1 MRKKYLSALLF
12 GAFLFASTGT
22 FTSCK
27 DYDDDITN
35 LQTQVDGIKADLEDL
50 QGIVNAGAVITSV
63 ETITDGNG
71 GIKITLSDGKVYEV
85 LNGANGTNGA
95 DAVVWTIGEDGYW
108 YKDGTKTEYQAIGS
122 STEAE
127 PVEVYVP
134 NKETGYFDI
143 YKDGEFVEQTD
154 LKWAASGVTAVKN
167 GNTLVFSNVDGSET
181 SVELT
186 LGEALGSVAFLP
198 EKVSATLPYPT
209 TTEEF
214 FYVAEYFDESKY
226 ETTTKDFIAQDL
238 DKSNVVDMLYRL
250 NPTGAYVGEDT
261 SLKFVNRAVSTRA
274 TGDKNGLLTI
284 HESEI
289 VDGEVTAK
297 TLFNATKLEENSLAA
312 LQVFSGQETVTSD
325 FVHITSTAIDAVI
338 ADSAK
343 TVVGSDAEVFYPRTK
358 AIVGA
363 NGETSDFI
371 QQFVALND
379 ETNCELLY
387 TGSLD
392 LTKVVGLYSNNRDE
406 YLSDLGFYGMEYDF
420 DLPKEYLAN
429 DEQKTNQQWFVTLD
443 KAAGKLSVNTANLGE
458 GTLTP
463 AIGRTPVVRV
473 DAFLVDNHGDRR
485 MVGSSYIKV
494 KITDTPSTP
503 AEDIKPI
510 NANIDVT
517 AEKDYYTLSN
527 TYTEVGA
534 MSWEE
539 INTQIYGQTHLTA
552 ESFWNHYGGDDNTY
566 NIKIEAE
573 GVAGTVTVM
582 PETTVNNGIN
592 IENNGIQCIVN
603 LNNENQKTS
612 NVEVAI
618 NNKVLTQ
625 NTYKDVDGKGAKYTV
640 TITLKSDDATVHPDV
655 ILTQVF
661 YVKEE
666 CQQYTYNPLYHV
678 TNYDGHTGDLIVVKG
693 QLNASNAWEMST
705 ALEEHFTRKSGDG
718 IFDAGYLPANVNSID
733 FAWAIDET
741 GVTMNTTNHT
751 VALSNELTE
760 PYAIK
765 TMTYTTTLANGEE
778 CDYSYDIVFENPF
791 VAGNAGGVELV
802 DGVGV
807 NTVDTKHKV
816 LVKDTEGDD
825 IYSWKGTLDSGSLEL
840 SEKATNTYKLTN
852 SVVSVAYK
860 FVQNEAYTTIDND
873 KSEGS
878 ILAVDETTGVVT
890 WKNQGSLLQSDYA
903 LQVKATVT
911 FTDLSK
917 VEVII
922 PVTLKKR

>member
-27 DYDDDITN
+27 DYDDEIN
-35 LQTQVDGIKADLEDL
+35 GLQEQVDAVKADLADL
-50 QGIVNAGAVITSV
+50 QGLVDAGAVITSV
-63 ETITDGNG
+63 ESITNGNG
-71 GIKITLSDGKVYEV
+71 GIRITLSDGKVYEV
-85 LNGANGTNGA
+85 LNGANGTDGT
-95 DAVVWTIGEDGYW
+95 DAVVWTIGDDGYW
-108 YKDGTKTEYQAIGS
+108 YQDGTKTEYQAIGS
-122 STEAE
+122 SPEAE

-134 NKETGYFDI
+134 NEETGYFDI
-143 YKDGEFVEQTD
+143 YVNGEFVEQTD

-167 GNTLVFSNVDGSET
+167 GNKLVFSNVDGSET

-214 FYVAEYFDESKY
+214 FYVASYLDESKY
-226 ETTTKDFIAQDL
+226 ETSTKDFIAQDL

-261 SLKFVNRAVSTRA
+261 SLKFVNRSVETRA

-284 HESEI
+284 HDSEI
-289 VDGEVTAK
+289 VNGEVTAK
-297 TLFNATKLEENSLAA
+297 TLVNATKLEDNSLAA

-325 FVHITSTAIDAVI
+325 FVHITSTPIDAVI

-343 TVVGSDAEVFYPRTK
+343 TVVGSDAKVFYPRTK

-371 QQFVALND
+371 QQFVALSDD
-379 ETNCELLY
+379 ENFKMKY
-387 TGSLD
+387 TDELD
-392 LTKVVGLYSNNRDE
+392 LKEKVGLYSNDKDK
-406 YLSDLGFYGMEYDF
+406 YLSDLGFYGMEYSF
-420 DLPKEYLAN
+420 SLPEEYLAN
-429 DEQKTNQQWFVTLD
+429 DAQHTNQQWFVQLTDGVL
-443 KAAGKLSVNTANLGE
+443 KVNTANLGE
-458 GTLTP
+458 GELTP

-473 DAFLVDNHGDRR
+473 DAFLVDNQGVKR
-485 MVGSSYIKV
+485 MVGSSYIKIE
-494 KITDTPSTP
+494 ITATSSEPME
-503 AEDIKPI
+503 AI

-539 INTQIYGQTHLTA
+539 INTKIYGQTHLTA
-552 ESFWNHYGGDDNTY
+552 ATFWNYYGGTRHTY
-566 NIKIEAE
+566 DLKIEAE
-573 GVAGTVTVM
+573 GVSGNVTIIDQQNVANGTSTQGGGIECTVD
-582 PETTVNNGIN
+582 
-592 IENNGIQCIVN
+592 
-603 LNNENQKTS
+603 LNNANQTTS
-612 NVEVAI
+612 NVEVAV
-618 NNKVLTQ
+618 NNLVKTQ

-640 TITLKSDDATVHPDV
+640 TITIKSNDTTAHPDV

-705 ALEEHFTRKSGDG
+705 ALAEHFTRKSSLD
-718 IFDAGYLPANVNSID
+718 IFDAGYLPTNVNSID
-733 FAWAIDET
+733 FAWATGET
-741 GVTMNTTNHT
+741 GVTMNTTDRT

-802 DGVGV
+802 DGVGE
-807 NTVDTKHKV
+807 NTVPTVSKV

-825 IYSWKGTLDSGSLEL
+825 IYRWNGSDLAL
-840 SEKATNTYKLTN
+840 TSKATDTYKLTS
-852 SVVSVAYK
+852 SVVSVAYE
-860 FVQNEAYTTIDND
+860 FVQNEAYTTITSNM
-873 KSEGS
+873 SAGS
-878 ILAVDETTGVVT
+878 DLSVNLTTGVVT
-890 WKNQGSLLQSDYA
+890 WKNQGSLLQNDYA

-911 FTDLSK
+911 FEDLSE

>member
-12 GAFLFASTGT
+12 GALLFASTGT

-27 DYDDDITN
+27 DYDDDIN
-35 LQTQVDGIKADLEDL
+35 SLQEQVDAVKADLADL
-50 QGIVNAGAVITSV
+50 QELVNAGAVITSV
-63 ETITDGNG
+63 ETVTDGNG
-71 GIKITLSDGKVYEV
+71 GIKITMSDGKVYEV
-85 LNGANGTNGA
+85 LNGANGTDGA

-108 YKDGTKTEYQAIGS
+108 YQDGVKTEYQAIGS
-122 STEAE
+122 SAEAE

-154 LKWAASGVTAVKN
+154 IKWAASGVTAVKN
-167 GNTLVFSNVDGSET
+167 GNKLVFSNVDGSET
-181 SVELT
+181 DIELT

-214 FYVAEYFDESKY
+214 FHIEDYFDESKY

-261 SLKFVNRAVSTRA
+261 SLKFVNRAVSRA

-297 TLFNATKLEENSLAA
+297 TLVNATKLEENSLAA

-325 FVHITSTAIDAVI
+325 FVHITSTPIDAVI
-338 ADSAK
+338 ADSAA
-343 TVVGSDAEVFYPRTK
+343 TVVGSDAVEFYPRTK
-358 AIVGA
+358 AIVG
-363 NGETSDFI
+363 NGETSNFI
-371 QQFVALND
+371 QQFVALNAPKNL
-379 ETNCELLY
+379 EMIY
-387 TGSLD
+387 TGELD
-392 LTKVVGLYSNNRDE
+392 LKEKVGLYSNDKDN
-406 YLSDLGFYGMEYDF
+406 YLSDLGFYGMEYEF
-420 DLPKEYLAN
+420 SLPEEYLA
-429 DEQKTNQQWFVTLD
+429 DDQQHTNQQWFVQLTDGVL
-443 KAAGKLSVNTANLGE
+443 KVNTANLGE

-473 DAFLVDNHGDRR
+473 DAYLTDNHGVKR
-485 MVGSSYIKV
+485 MVGSSYIKIE
-494 KITDTPSTP
+494 ITATSSEPME
-503 AEDIKPI
+503 AI

-517 AEKDYYTLSN
+517 AEKDYYTLSGA
-527 TYTEVGA
+527 YTEVGA

-539 INTQIYGQTHLTA
+539 INTKIYGQTHLTA
-552 ESFWNHYGGDDNTY
+552 VSFWDYYGGDNDTY
-566 NIKIEAE
+566 NIKVEVE
-573 GVAGTVTVM
+573 GISGTVTVI
-582 PETTVNNGIN
+582 PETTVANGN
-592 IENNGIQCIVN
+592 AVTTAGIQCTVD
-603 LNNENQKTS
+603 LNKANQTTS
-612 NVEVAI
+612 NVEVAV
-618 NNKVLTQ
+618 NNEVLTQ

-640 TITLKSDDATVHPDV
+640 TITLKSNDTTAHPDV
-655 ILTQVF
+655 VLTQVF

-693 QLNASNAWEMST
+693 QLNTSNTWEMST
-705 ALEEHFTRKSGDG
+705 ALEEHFTRKSDLG
-718 IFDAGYLPANVNSID
+718 IFDAGYLPTNVNSIAFD
-733 FAWAIDET
+733 WAIGET
-741 GVTMNTTNHT
+741 GVTMDPAGRI

-765 TMTYTTTLANGEE
+765 TMTYTTTLANGEK

-791 VAGNAGGVELV
+791 VAGNAGGVELT
-802 DGVGV
+802 DGVGENKV
-807 NTVDTKHKV
+807 ETMSKV

-825 IYSWKGTLDSGSLEL
+825 IYKWNGSKL
-840 SEKATNTYKLTN
+840 SLTSKATTTYKL
-852 SVVSVAYK
+852 SEDIVSVAYE
-860 FVQNEAYTTIDND
+860 FVHNEAWTTITSNMSAG
-873 KSEGS
+873 SE
-878 ILAVDETTGVVT
+878 LAVNATTGLVT

-911 FTDLSK
+911 FTDLSQ

>member
-12 GAFLFASTGT
+12 GALLFASAGT
-22 FTSCK
+22 FQSCK
-27 DYDDDITN
+27 DYDDDISS
-35 LQTQVDGIKADLEDL
+35 LQEQVDAVKADLADL
-50 QGIVNAGAVITSV
+50 QDLVNAGVVITSV

-71 GIKITLSDGKVYEV
+71 GIRITTSDGVYEV
-85 LNGANGTNGA
+85 LNGANGTDGA

-108 YKDGTKTEYQAIGS
+108 YQDGVKTEYQAIGS
-122 STEAE
+122 STEVE

-154 LKWAASGVTAVKN
+154 IKWAASGVTAVKN
-167 GNTLVFSNVDGSET
+167 GNKLVFSNVDGSET
-181 SVELT
+181 DLELT
-186 LGEALGSVAFLP
+186 LGEALASVAFLP
-198 EKVSATLPYPT
+198 EKVSKTLPYPT

-214 FYVAEYFDESKY
+214 YHVATYLDESKY

-261 SLKFVNRAVSTRA
+261 SLKFVNRAVSRA

-297 TLFNATKLEENSLAA
+297 TLVNATKLEENSLAA

-325 FVHITSTAIDAVI
+325 FVHITSTPIDAVI
-338 ADSAK
+338 ADTTE
-343 TVVGSDAEVFYPRTK
+343 TVVGSDAVEFYPRTK
-358 AIVGA
+358 AIVG

-371 QQFVALND
+371 QQFVALSAPANL
-379 ETNCELLY
+379 EMIY
-387 TGSLD
+387 TGELD
-392 LTKVVGLYSNNRDE
+392 LKEKVGLYSNDKDN
-406 YLSDLGFYGMEYDF
+406 YLSDLGFYGMEYVF
-420 DLPKEYLAN
+420 SLPEEYLAN
-429 DEQKTNQQWFVTLD
+429 DQQHTNQQWFVQLTPD
-443 KAAGKLSVNTANLGE
+443 GVLSVNTANLGE

-473 DAFLVDNHGDRR
+473 DAYLTDNHGVKR
-485 MVGSSYIKV
+485 MVGSSYIKID
-494 KITDTPSTP
+494 ITATSSEPIE
-503 AEDIKPI
+503 AI

-517 AEKDYYTLSN
+517 AEKDYYTLSGA
-527 TYTEVGA
+527 YTEVGA

-539 INTQIYGQTHLTA
+539 INTKIYGKTGLTA
-552 ESFWNHYGGDDNTY
+552 ASFWNYYGGDNDTY
-566 NIKIEAE
+566 NIKVEVE
-573 GVAGTVTVM
+573 GISGTVTVI
-582 PETTVNNGIN
+582 PETTVANGN
-592 IENNGIQCIVN
+592 AVTNAGIQCTVD
-603 LNNENQKTS
+603 LNKANQTTS
-612 NVEVAI
+612 NVEVAV
-618 NNKVLTQ
+618 NNEVLTQ

-640 TITLKSDDATVHPDV
+640 TITLKSDDTTAHPDV
-655 ILTQVF
+655 VLTQVF

-693 QLNASNAWEMST
+693 QLNTSNAWEMST
-705 ALEEHFTRKSGDG
+705 ALEEHFTRKSGSG
-718 IFDAGYLPANVNSID
+718 IFDPGYLPTNVNSIV

-741 GVTMNTTNHT
+741 GVTMDPAGHI

-765 TMTYTTTLANGEE
+765 TMTYTTTLANGEN

-791 VAGNAGGVELV
+791 VAGNAGGVELT
-802 DGVGV
+802 DGVGT
-807 NTVDTKHKV
+807 NTVGTVSKV

-825 IYSWKGTLDSGSLEL
+825 IYKWNGSSLAL
-840 SEKATNTYKLTN
+840 TSKAINTYKLTN
-852 SVVSVAYK
+852 DVVSVAYE
-860 FVQNEAYTTIDND
+860 FVHNEAWTTITSNM
-873 KSEGS
+873 SAGS
-878 ILAVDETTGVVT
+878 KLEVDSKGEVT
-890 WKNQGSLLQSDYA
+890 WENQGSLLQSDYA

-911 FTDLSK
+911 FTDLSQ

>member
-12 GAFLFASTGT
+12 GALLFASTGT

-27 DYDDDITN
+27 DYDDDISS
-35 LQTQVDGIKADLEDL
+35 LQEQVDAVKADLADL
-50 QGIVNAGAVITSV
+50 QDLVNAGVVITSV

-71 GIKITLSDGKVYEV
+71 GIRITTSDGVYEV
-85 LNGANGTNGA
+85 LNGANGTDGA

-108 YKDGTKTEYQAIGS
+108 YQDGVKTEYQAIGS
-122 STEAE
+122 STEVE

-154 LKWAASGVTAVKN
+154 IKWAASGVTAVKN
-167 GNTLVFSNVDGSET
+167 GNKLVFSNVDGSET
-181 SVELT
+181 DLELT
-186 LGEALGSVAFLP
+186 LGEALASVAFLP
-198 EKVSATLPYPT
+198 EKVSKTLPYPT

-214 FYVAEYFDESKY
+214 YHVATYLDESKY

-261 SLKFVNRAVSTRA
+261 SLKFVNRAVSRA

-297 TLFNATKLEENSLAA
+297 TLVNATKLEENSLAA

-325 FVHITSTAIDAVI
+325 FVHITSTPIDAVI
-338 ADSAK
+338 ADTTE
-343 TVVGSDAEVFYPRTK
+343 TVVGSDAVEFYPRTK
-358 AIVGA
+358 AIVG

-371 QQFVALND
+371 QQFVALSAPANL
-379 ETNCELLY
+379 EMIY
-387 TGSLD
+387 TGELD
-392 LTKVVGLYSNNRDE
+392 LKEKVGLYSNDKDN
-406 YLSDLGFYGMEYDF
+406 YLSDLGFYGMEYVF
-420 DLPKEYLAN
+420 SLPEEYLAN
-429 DEQKTNQQWFVTLD
+429 DQQHTNQQWFVQLTPD
-443 KAAGKLSVNTANLGE
+443 GVLSVNTANLGE

-473 DAFLVDNHGDRR
+473 DAYLTDNHGVKR
-485 MVGSSYIKV
+485 MVGSSYIKID
-494 KITDTPSTP
+494 ITATSSEPIE
-503 AEDIKPI
+503 AI

-517 AEKDYYTLSN
+517 AEKDYSTLSGA
-527 TYTEVGA
+527 YTEVGA

-539 INTQIYGQTHLTA
+539 INTKIYGKTGLTA
-552 ESFWNHYGGDDNTY
+552 ASFWNYYGGDNDTY
-566 NIKIEAE
+566 NIKVEVE
-573 GVAGTVTVM
+573 GISGTVTVI
-582 PETTVNNGIN
+582 PETTVANGN
-592 IENNGIQCIVN
+592 AVTNAGIQCTVD
-603 LNNENQKTS
+603 LNKANQTTS
-612 NVEVAI
+612 NVEVAV
-618 NNKVLTQ
+618 NNEVLTQ

-640 TITLKSDDATVHPDV
+640 TITLKSDDTTAHPDV
-655 ILTQVF
+655 VLTQVF

-693 QLNASNAWEMST
+693 QLNTSNAWEMST
-705 ALEEHFTRKSGDG
+705 ALEEHFTRKSGSG
-718 IFDAGYLPANVNSID
+718 IFDPGYLPTNVNSIV

-741 GVTMNTTNHT
+741 GVTMDPAGHI

-765 TMTYTTTLANGEE
+765 TMTYTTTLANGEN

-791 VAGNAGGVELV
+791 VAGNAGGVELT
-802 DGVGV
+802 DGVGT
-807 NTVDTKHKV
+807 NTVGTVSKV

-825 IYSWKGTLDSGSLEL
+825 IYKWNGSSLAL
-840 SEKATNTYKLTN
+840 TSKAINTYKLTN
-852 SVVSVAYK
+852 DVVSVAYE
-860 FVQNEAYTTIDND
+860 FVHNEAWTTITSNM
-873 KSEGS
+873 SAGS
-878 ILAVDETTGVVT
+878 KLEVDSKGEVT
-890 WKNQGSLLQSDYA
+890 WENQGSLLQSDYA

-911 FTDLSK
+911 FTDLSQ

>member
-198 EKVSATLPYPT
+198 EKVSAALPYPT

-214 FYVAEYFDESKY
+214 FHVAEYFDESKY

-297 TLFNATKLEENSLAA
+297 TLVNATKLEENSLAA

-325 FVHITSTAIDAVI
+325 FVHITSTPIDAVI

-371 QQFVALND
+371 QQFVALSDAENF
-379 ETNCELLY
+379 EMKY
-387 TGSLD
+387 TGELD
-392 LTKVVGLYSNNRDE
+392 LKEKVGLYSNDKDK
-406 YLSDLGFYGMEYDF
+406 YLSDLGFYGMEYSF
-420 DLPKEYLAN
+420 SLPEEYLAN
-429 DEQKTNQQWFVTLD
+429 DAQHTNQQWFVQLTDGVL
-443 KAAGKLSVNTANLGE
+443 KVNTANLGE
-458 GTLTP
+458 GELTP

-473 DAFLVDNHGDRR
+473 DAFLVDNQGVKR
-485 MVGSSYIKV
+485 MVGSSYIKIE
-494 KITDTPSTP
+494 ITATSSEPME
-503 AEDIKPI
+503 AI

-539 INTQIYGQTHLTA
+539 INTKIYGQTHLTA
-552 ESFWNHYGGDDNTY
+552 ATFWNYYGGTRHTY
-566 NIKIEAE
+566 DLKIEAE
-573 GVAGTVTVM
+573 GVSGNVTIIDQQNVANGTSTQGGGIECTVD
-582 PETTVNNGIN
+582 
-592 IENNGIQCIVN
+592 
-603 LNNENQKTS
+603 LNNANQTTS
-612 NVEVAI
+612 NVEVAV
-618 NNKVLTQ
+618 NNLVKTQ

-640 TITLKSDDATVHPDV
+640 TITIKSNDTTAHPDV

-807 NTVDTKHKV
+807 NTVATVSKV

-825 IYSWKGTLDSGSLEL
+825 IYRWNGSALAL
-840 SEKATNTYKLTN
+840 TSKATNTYKLTS
-852 SVVSVAYK
+852 SVVSVAYE
-860 FVQNEAYTTIDND
+860 FVQNEAWTTITSNM
-873 KSEGS
+873 SAGS
-878 ILAVDETTGVVT
+878 DLDVDAATGVVT

-911 FTDLSK
+911 FEDLSE